1 MRHFAIATIRGRLL
15 RYTERRLR
23 LPTLF
28 RYLPFIV
35 KSSMRSKRRSLLTV
49 ASAAISL
56 SLLGTLMTIYH
67 AFYIGEAP
75 PQQALRAITRN
86 RVSPAL
92 MLPIYYNEKIRTV
105 PGVVDAMPFQF
116 FAGVYKDPKNI
127 FGRFAVQPER
137 LFAIHSDYSID
148 EGQKLAFQKEKAGC
162 VVGRGLAEKYDFKIG
177 DRITLKGD
185 VFPVT
190 VDLKLVGIYDSLF
203 HDDVLFFRLDY
214 LFDLLPERRRNK
226 VFAFHVLI
234 DGPNSMPRIC
244 KDIDEIFRNSTAR
257 TRTEA
262 ERAFQLGFVSM
273 LGNVKAFLL
282 SISLALTFMLL
293 LVTANTMA
301 MTVRERVREV
311 GVLKTLGFTTSA
323 ILTILLGEAAF
334 LTSLGGLIGCC
345 FTELLV
351 SLVRK
356 LPAIILPL
364 SSLQLQ
370 PSVAVL
376 LVAIGVCIGL
386 ASGLVPAWGAARI
399 PILKALKF
407 TD

>member
-23 LPTLF
+23 LPTMF

-56 SLLGTLMTIYH
+56 SLLGTLMAIYH

-116 FAGVYKDPKNI
+116 CAGVYKDPKNI
-127 FGRFAVQPER
+127 FGRFAVQAER
-137 LFAIHSDYSID
+137 LFAIHSDYSIGED
-148 EGQKLAFQKEKAGC
+148 QKLAFQKEKAGC
-162 VVGRGLAEKYDFKIG
+162 VVGRGLAEKYGFKIG

-190 VDLKLVGIYDSLF
+190 VDLRLVGIYDSLF

-234 DGPNSMPRIC
+234 DRPNSMPRIC

-311 GVLKTLGFTTSA
+311 GVLKTLGFTTPA
-323 ILTILLGEAAF
+323 ILTILLGESAF
-334 LTSLGGLIGCC
+334 LTTLGGLIGCC
-345 FTELLV
+345 FTGLLV
-351 SLVRK
+351 FLVRK
-356 LPAIILPL
+356 LPSIILPL
-364 SSLQLQ
+364 SSLQLE
-370 PSVAVL
+370 PSVALL
-376 LVAIGVCIGL
+376 LVAVAVAVGL
-386 ASGLVPAWGAARI
+386 ASALVPAWGAARM
-399 PILKALKF
+399 PILQALKF

>member
-1 MRHFAIATIRGRLL
+1 M
-15 RYTERRLR
+15 
-23 LPTLF
+23 F
-28 RYLPFIV
+28 RYLPFIF
-35 KSSMRSKRRSLLTV
+35 KSSMRSKRRSLLTI

-56 SLLGTLMTIYH
+56 SLLGTLMAIYH

-92 MLPIYYNEKIRTV
+92 MLPISYNDKIKRV
-105 PGVVDAMPFQF
+105 PGVVEAMPFQF
-116 FAGVYKDPKNI
+116 FAGVYKEPKNI
-127 FGRFAVQPER
+127 FARYAVQPER
-137 LFAIHSDYSID
+137 LFVIHSDYTIP
-148 EGQKLAFQKEKAGC
+148 EGQKLAFQKEKGGC
-162 VVGRGLAEKYDFKIG
+162 VVGRGLAEKYGFKIG

-185 VFPVT
+185 IFPVT
-190 VDLKLVGIYDSLF
+190 VELKLVGIYDSLF

-226 VFAFHVLI
+226 VFAFHVLV
-234 DGPNSMPRIC
+234 DSPDSMPRVC
-244 KDIDEIFRNSTAR
+244 KDIDEMFRNSTAR

-301 MTVRERVREV
+301 MSVRERVREV
-311 GVLKTLGFTTSA
+311 GVLKTLGFTKPA

-334 LTSLGGLIGCC
+334 LTSVGGLIGCC

-364 SSLQLQ
+364 SSLQLE

-376 LVAIGVCIGL
+376 LLAVGVAVGL
-386 ASGLVPAWGAARI
+386 ASALVPAWGAARI
-399 PILKALKF
+399 PILQALKF

>member
-1 MRHFAIATIRGRLL
+1 MA
-15 RYTERRLR
+15 
-23 LPTLF
+23 
-28 RYLPFIV
+28 V
-35 KSSMRSKRRSLLTV
+35 
-49 ASAAISL
+49 
-56 SLLGTLMTIYH
+56 YH

-75 PQQALRAITRN
+75 PQQALRAITPN
-86 RVSPAL
+86 RVSPAI
-92 MLPIYYNEKIRTV
+92 MLPISYNDKIKQV
-105 PGVVDAMPFQF
+105 PGVVEAMPFQF
-116 FAGVYKDPKNI
+116 FGGVYKDPKNI
-127 FGRFAVQPER
+127 FARYAVQPDR
-137 LFAIHSDYSID
+137 LFTMHADYTIPED
-148 EGQKLAFQKEKAGC
+148 QKLAFQREKTGC
-162 VVGRGLAEKYDFKIG
+162 VVGRGLADRYGFKIG

-185 VFPVT
+185 IFPVT
-190 VDLKLVGIYDSLF
+190 VELKLVGIYDSLF

-226 VFAFHVLI
+226 VFAFHVLA
-234 DGPNSMPRIC
+234 DSPNSMPRIC
-244 KDIDEIFRNSTAR
+244 KEIDDQFRNSTAR

-262 ERAFQLGFVSM
+262 ERAFELGFVSM

-282 SISLALTFMLL
+282 SISLALTFTLL

-301 MTVRERVREV
+301 MSVRERVREV

-345 FTELLV
+345 VTVLLV
-351 SLVRK
+351 TLIRR
-356 LPAIILPL
+356 LPSIILPL
-364 SSLQLQ
+364 SSLQLE
-370 PSVAVL
+370 PSVAGL
-376 LVAIGVCIGL
+376 LLAIGVCIGL

>member
-1 MRHFAIATIRGRLL
+1 M
-15 RYTERRLR
+15 
-23 LPTLF
+23 F
-28 RYLPFIV
+28 RYLPLIL

-56 SLLGTLMTIYH
+56 SLLGTLMAVYH

-86 RVSPAL
+86 RVSPAI
-92 MLPIYYNEKIRTV
+92 MLPISYNDKIKQV
-105 PGVVDAMPFQF
+105 PGVVEAMPFQF
-116 FAGVYKDPKNI
+116 FGGVYKDPKNI
-127 FGRFAVQPER
+127 FARYAVQPDR
-137 LFAIHSDYSID
+137 LFTMHADYTIPED
-148 EGQKLAFQKEKAGC
+148 QKLAFQREKTGC
-162 VVGRGLAEKYDFKIG
+162 VVGRGLADRYGFKIG

-185 VFPVT
+185 IFPVT
-190 VDLKLVGIYDSLF
+190 VELKLVGIYDSLF

-226 VFAFHVLI
+226 VFAFHVLA
-234 DGPNSMPRIC
+234 DSPNSMPRIC
-244 KDIDEIFRNSTAR
+244 KEIDDQFRNSTAR

-262 ERAFQLGFVSM
+262 ERAFELGFVSM

-282 SISLALTFMLL
+282 SISLALTFTLL

-301 MTVRERVREV
+301 MSVRERVREV

-345 FTELLV
+345 VTVLLV
-351 SLVRK
+351 TLIRR
-356 LPAIILPL
+356 LPSIILPL
-364 SSLQLQ
+364 SSLQLE
-370 PSVAVL
+370 PSVAGL
-376 LVAIGVCIGL
+376 LLAIGVCIGL